1 MLVMSLQPLKRVFA
15 ALALFGLLLTLLL
28 TPAVFQTTAQS
39 ETLHFPQAANGGEGI
54 QIEFPAGGE
63 LRIENA
69 LGSIAAETW
78 KRKDVQVTT
87 SEGKTKGASVVI
99 EKKPQGLVVRVVRRP
114 RGGPVTPINLTIKI
128 PETARMDVVAGSGRV
143 SLLGVPASA
152 TVRSTGGEVD
162 VQFVG
167 SVDADIAAKSVSG
180 RIKSELPQLVSEN
193 GRVLQA
199 RLGKGSQTL
208 RVNTGTGNVTLSLTT
223 VARTTPGVE
232 NTDPRAPDSLNGEAP
247 IKAAGTP
254 APVLD
259 SQEVSEGDVI
269 RVDSQLVSL
278 NASVVDR
285 NTNRGVVGL
294 NKSDF
299 KLFENGAE
307 QEILQFDSSS
317 APFDLLMLIDLSGS
331 TRDVVKLIR
340 AAALRFIDAAR
351 PSDRIGVVTFAGQA
365 AVVSP
370 LTLDRQVLRQR
381 VNAMDTA
388 PGDTKL
394 YDATDFVLNK
404 STQDPKNR
412 RRTAIILMS
421 DGLDNS
427 IDGVQGVGSKLPY
440 KDLVNELREFD
451 GVLYTLW
458 LNTEYEALSPLDTQP
473 EAFDAAYDRMKEMAD
488 VGGGVFYEVERLEDL
503 AGAYE
508 RVVADLGTVYSL
520 AYRPSDKI
528 RDGRWRAIKVNVA
541 RPSVIARGKRGYFAN

>member
-1 MLVMSLQPLKRVFA
+1 MFAMFCQPLKRVFA
-15 ALALFGLLLTLLL
+15 ALALFGLLVA
-28 TPAVFQTTAQS
+28 PGAIQTAAQS
-39 ETLHFPQAANGGEGI
+39 ETLHFLQAANGGEGI

-63 LRIENA
+63 LRVENA
-69 LGSIAAETW
+69 LGSISAETW
-78 KRKDVQVTT
+78 NRPDVSVTT
-87 SEGKTKGASVVI
+87 SEGTTKGASVVI

-128 PETARMDVVAGSGRV
+128 PETARMEVVSGSGRV

-152 TVRSTGGEVD
+152 TIRSTAGDVD
-162 VQFVG
+162 VQFVD

-180 RIKSELPQLVSEN
+180 HVKSELPQLVSEN

-199 RLGKGSQTL
+199 RLGKGTQTL
-208 RVNTGTGNVTLSLTT
+208 RVNTNTGNVTLSLTT
-223 VARTTPGVE
+223 VARRAPGVE
-232 NTDPRAPDSLNGEAP
+232 NTDPRTPDPLNSQTP

-269 RVDSQLVSL
+269 RVDSQLVTL

-294 NKSDF
+294 TKSDF

-365 AVVSP
+365 SVVSP

-381 VNAMDTA
+381 VSAMDTS

-394 YDATDFVLNK
+394 YDATDFVLSK
-404 STQDPKNR
+404 STQETKNR
-412 RRTAIILMS
+412 RRTAVILMS

-427 IDGVQGVGSKLPY
+427 IEGVQGVGSTRVSY

-473 EAFDAAYDRMKEMAD
+473 EAFDAAYNRMKEMAD
-488 VGGGVFYEVERLEDL
+488 VGGGVFYEVERLDDL

-520 AYRPSDKI
+520 AYRPSDKV

-541 RPSVIARGKRGYFAN
+541 RPSVVARGKRGYYAN